1 MIFQNKMTTRGCV
14 LWVANQN
21 VEEGR
26 LAPVSSVVDWRAGG
40 TSMLIPHHFSGVR
53 WETLG
58 LCRQAA
64 KAVLQGLSSTSA
76 VPACIFLLICSA
88 CRDRDDVSSAI
99 IRSTHS
105 SRLSPG
111 SSSVGN
117 LAPAQKCRS
126 MNTGS
131 GLFLYGPPTRDP
143 ATPLGG
149 HTPSPAF
156 DLK

>member
-1 MIFQNKMTTRGCV
+1 MIFHNKMTSRGCV
-14 LWVANQN
+14 LRLMNQN
-21 VEEGR
+21 EEEGR
-26 LAPVSSVVDWRAGG
+26 SAPVSSVVDWRAGG
-40 TSMLIPHHFSGVR
+40 TLMLIPHHFSGVR

-88 CRDRDDVSSAI
+88 CRDRNDVSSAI

-111 SSSVGN
+111 SSSFGN
-117 LAPAQKCRS
+117 LVPAQKCRS
-126 MNTGS
+126 KNTGI
-131 GLFLYGPPTRDP
+131 GLFLCGPPTRDP